1 MVNKYWEESAENH
14 RTIDCRPWYP
24 HCVKLW
30 TNDHGS
36 LAQRSDVTICPDQKN
51 ALCLSLSQSL
61 HSFSVPH
68 RARSTHWPSL
78 AVQNNFLED
87 DDYTASSANP
97 NYRSVLQPWLV
108 PKAMGLSEPMEHR
121 EYLHTAAR
129 WQKRK
134 QRYKKTHSWIMGS
147 LVPPSTTPHPDDIWS
162 QSLCLKNQQ
171 ASYPSVSPTIIFLA
185 VWGRTCLSV
194 CLSSCH
200 FLAVRW
206 SRWMQQVRGMFI
218 RYPAAWYDRAKGPLY
233 FYFYF
238 FLCC

>member
-97 NYRSVLQPWLV
+97 NYRSVLQPDSSIKPPDSRSAQSTESISTV
-108 PKAMGLSEPMEHR
+108 QHDDRR
-121 EYLHTAAR
+121 ENRAIKNLTARLWVVGYLLDHDPPR
-129 WQKRK
+129 LHLISKCFPYHNCLGGVGR
-134 QRYKKTHSWIMGS
+134 GS
-147 LVPPSTTPHPDDIWS
+147 
-162 QSLCLKNQQ
+162 
-171 ASYPSVSPTIIFLA
+171 
-185 VWGRTCLSV
+185 
-194 CLSSCH
+194 
-200 FLAVRW
+200 
-206 SRWMQQVRGMFI
+206 
-218 RYPAAWYDRAKGPLY
+218 
-233 FYFYF
+233 
-238 FLCC
+238 